1 MKTKIHP
8 TAIVEDGARLGADV
22 TVGPYAHVGRDVRLG
37 DGVTVGQGAI
47 VDGHTTVGAEAQ
59 LYPYALVGLKTQ
71 DLKYVEGSTSYV
83 EIGARSVIREFTT
96 VHLGTKDGERTV
108 IGSDCLIM
116 AYCHAA
122 HGVVIGDHV
131 IMSNN
136 AQLAGDV
143 RVDDYAIIGG
153 MAGTHQFTHIGRHSM
168 VGGMSKVRQD
178 VPPYMLCDMVDG
190 YLKAIGPNVVGLTR
204 RGFPKDVI
212 QALKEAF
219 RFLYRDGLNRTQAL
233 ERVENDVEP
242 FDEIRELVAF
252 YRNST
257 RGVC

>member
-1 MKTKIHP
+1 MAKIHS
-8 TAIVEDGARLGADV
+8 TAIVEDGAMLGADV
-22 TVGPYAHVGRDVRLG
+22 EIGPYAHVGRDVKLG
-37 DGVTVGQGAI
+37 DGTTVGQGAI
-47 VDGHTTVGAEAQ
+47 VDGHTTIGEKCQ
-59 LYPYALVGLKTQ
+59 IFPYALVGMKTQ
-71 DLKYVEGSTSYV
+71 DLKYVEGSTSFV
-83 EIGARSVIREFTT
+83 EIGDRSVIREFAT
-96 VHLGTKDGERTV
+96 VHLGTKDGEKTV
-108 IGSDCLIM
+108 IGRDCLIM

-143 RVDDYAIIGG
+143 HVDDWAIIGG
-153 MAGTHQFTHIGRHSM
+153 MAGTHQFTHIGRHCM

-190 YLKAIGPNVVGLTR
+190 YLKAVGPNVVGLTR
-204 RGFPKDVI
+204 RGFRKEVI

-219 RFLYRDGLNRTQAL
+219 RFIYRDGLNRTQAL
-233 ERVENDVEP
+233 ERVENDVEQ
-242 FDEIRELVAF
+242 FDEIKELVSF

>member
-1 MKTKIHP
+1 MTKIHQ
-8 TAIVEDGARLGADV
+8 TAIVEDGATLGADV
-22 TVGPYAHVGRDVRLG
+22 EIGPYAHVGRDVKLG
-37 DGVTVGQGAI
+37 DGVSVGQGAI
-47 VDGHTTVGAEAQ
+47 VDGHTTVGEKTQ
-59 LYPYALVGLKTQ
+59 IYPYALVGMKTQ

-96 VHLGTKDGERTV
+96 VHLGTKDGEKTI

-122 HGVVIGDHV
+122 HGVVIADHV

-143 RVDDYAIIGG
+143 HVDEYAIIGG
-153 MAGTHQFTHIGRHSM
+153 MAGTHQFTHIGKHCM

-219 RFLYRDGLNRTQAL
+219 RFIYRDGLNRSQAL
-233 ERVENDVEP
+233 DRVENDVEP
-242 FDEIRELVAF
+242 FPEIKELVAF
-252 YRNST
+252 YRNSE